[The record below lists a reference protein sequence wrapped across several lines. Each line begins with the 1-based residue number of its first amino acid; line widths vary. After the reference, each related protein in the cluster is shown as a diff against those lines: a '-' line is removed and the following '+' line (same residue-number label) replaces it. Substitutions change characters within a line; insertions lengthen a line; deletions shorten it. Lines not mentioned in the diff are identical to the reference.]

1 MNIARPQFVFLL
13 AMVLNL
19 CWAIPAEARKYLT
32 REQAEKICFPN
43 ADKVEWKSH
52 RYTQSEITAIY
63 KASNLK
69 VIDMGIWYGVA
80 LKENKII
87 GVLAFD
93 RSTGKHEFIDY
104 IVALTPEGKVKQ
116 IEILEYRESWG
127 YEVRREGWRKQFT
140 GKDSTSKLKLN
151 DGIHNIS
158 GATLSCRGITRGV
171 KRICHTWEV
180 LLRPALVSAG
190 RLPKLA
196 TGDGR

>member
-1 MNIARPQFVFLL
+1 M
-13 AMVLNL
+13 
-19 CWAIPAEARKYLT
+19 
-32 REQAEKICFPN
+32 
-43 ADKVEWKSH
+43 
-52 RYTQSEITAIY
+52 
-63 KASNLK
+63 
-69 VIDMGIWYGVA
+69 
-80 LKENKII
+80 
-87 GVLAFD
+87 LAFD

-127 YEVRREGWRKQFT
+127 YEVRREGWRKQFA

-180 LLRPALVSAG
+180 LLRPALVSDG

-196 TGDGR
+196 SRDGR